1 MNLKKFALRGLV
13 ILAVFVALCMFFSGT
28 IKTITTAKIKTTR
41 GRSGRLEEKIQLSGK
56 LVFPNV
62 QKVDYALESG
72 VSLQITKVNFRAGYT
87 VNEGDTVIQARV
99 TDYDATMK
107 TYQEEYTSAA
117 ETLQQLE
124 SKNADIRLRRTDTMY
139 ADAYFA
145 LRDARRETVSE
156 KIAMNTLLTTE
167 GLTLP
172 ETGTPEGASE
182 ALIQAIEA
190 YRAAAQTEA
199 DAEAAMQNVERY
211 TPEESVWSYITEKHD
226 AEEKMAAAEKKME
239 ALSVLNADVQNI
251 TAPNSGYIAQVSVK
265 EGDTYD
271 GTGELF
277 TLTQSDSMPVLR
289 ADLTDVKKTITQGT
303 SVTVSGGNYD
313 VETTVASVGIDQEGK
328 KYADVAVNEDILNA
342 VGSVYSLTLEETPMT
357 IINRAKQN
365 TTLITT
371 AAIHGTGTN
380 RYVYTVETSYS
391 SFGNSTMKVHKQTVN
406 VLAEANGTASVEED
420 LTYYD
425 IAYMED
431 RAINDGDT
439 VMLYE

>member
-1 MNLKKFALRGLV
+1 MNLKKFALRGLA